1 MRELKY
7 IKLFE
12 AFESI
17 KLSKTLKFL
26 KGENKRTFLVNL
38 KAISDKIDFPF
49 SKFND
54 DYFEYL
60 PFKSALNKN
69 YIIDETKEEC
79 KHESDWIPGE
89 FCEGGRIK
97 RTWGKGIR
105 TVTCPHC
112 DGTGFNISRSKPKLK
127 YIKFWF
133 DKDGNY
139 ITTTG
144 NNGEKVQ
151 QSYLMQ
157 IGPELKGFS
166 KNINDY
172 KVEGGQI
179 SVDTLKNLPAG
190 TLVKF
195 GDSIAMVFK
204 EDRSPNR
211 VYMLQDVYGGSDP
224 DYTSRD
230 IWQQY
235 AQYSWVVGVYG
246 DMKPTYMLQGKSHQ
260 EDDSMIPYSYNNVI
274 NTRNLSLQSSRNMA
288 EVLRNAHFAIILDF
302 EKLNE
307 SEFEKSSKIS
317 DKRKEM
323 IKGTYALRKPQD
335 IKSENL
341 DKYLKELVNRFD
353 AAKGIEELTKVV
365 PRAMGRN
372 NSLMFIISGYNLNSL
387 DNLCKNVYQV
397 IDHPDKAEYY
407 AGDIK
412 YYISEIYNRSSQYNK
427 IINTN
432 IQKFYIDYNNVKD
445 RYSDDINEQRIRIF
459 DEMIK
464 LGEVINKRILSQK
477 IENLA
482 DMELLLSKIKS
493 IKSIFER
500 FSYLSN
506 FKYVINYLTKEGYN
520 AANELIEDIHPN
532 DFNRFFK
539 ELEQFKI
546 VIEKI

>member
-26 KGENKRTFLVNL
+26 KGENKRTFLINL
-38 KAISDKIDFPF
+38 KAIASKIDFPF

-79 KHESDWIPGE
+79 KHESDWINGE
-89 FCEGGRIK
+89 FCEGGRVK
-97 RTWGKGIR
+97 RVWGKGIR
-105 TVTCPHC
+105 SVKCPYC
-112 DGTGFNISRSKPKLK
+112 DGTGFIVSKSKPKLK

-151 QSYLMQ
+151 QSYFMQ
-157 IGPELKGFS
+157 VSDKLKGFS
-166 KNINDY
+166 KNMDDY
-172 KVEGGQI
+172 KTEGGQI
-179 SVDTLKNLPAG
+179 SVDALKNLPMG

-211 VYMLQDVYGGSDP
+211 VYMLQDVYAGSDP
-224 DYTSRD
+224 DYTDRN

-235 AQYSWVVGVYG
+235 AQYSWIVGGHG
-246 DMKPTYMLQGKSHQ
+246 DMKPTYMLQGKMHQ

-274 NTRNLSLQSSRNMA
+274 NTRNLSLQSSKNMA

-323 IKGTYALRKPQD
+323 IQGTYALRKPQD

-397 IDHPDKAEYY
+397 IDNSDKAEYY
-407 AGDIK
+407 ASDIK

-427 IINTN
+427 VINTN
-432 IQKFYIDYNNVKD
+432 IQKFYVDYNKVKD

-477 IENLA
+477 IESLA
-482 DMELLLSKIKS
+482 DMEVLLSKIKS

-506 FKYVINYLTKEGYN
+506 FKYVINYLTREGYN
-520 AANELIEDIHPN
+520 AANELIEDIRPN
-532 DFNRFFK
+532 DFNKFFK
-539 ELEQFKI
+539 ELDQFKI